1 MSLLVIAVVAI
12 GGGKLG
18 DNMEK
23 EHQVEMDVA
32 NLCNLSFR
40 QKMKR
45 MGSGGNSSKQVQTT
59 TCPADAMN
67 GRMQLGFGNDSL
79 VRISKKPE
87 VRGPRACEKRQSL
100 LPDRE
105 VQVPG
110 DGGSAEC
117 GVRGSN
123 RCADE
128 ITSGENVWP
137 EVQVSLACEKSS
149 NRFGAVGTN
158 PMEVEL
164 KDFLV
169 LVVWCSTRRRWF
181 GANWMEGS
189 ALSWQPRTIQWLDV
203 AGRRA
208 RQP

>member
-1 MSLLVIAVVAI
+1 MLLLVIAVVAI

-137 EVQVSLACEKSS
+137 EVQVSLACEKIQIGLEQLVS
-149 NRFGAVGTN
+149 N

-169 LVVWCSTRRRWF
+169 LVVWCSTRRWF

>member
-59 TCPADAMN
+59 TCPAEAMN

-137 EVQVSLACEKSS
+137 EVQVSLACEKKFKSVWSS
-149 NRFGAVGTN
+149 WYPTPWKSN
-158 PMEVEL
+158 
-164 KDFLV
+164 
-169 LVVWCSTRRRWF
+169 
-181 GANWMEGS
+181 
-189 ALSWQPRTIQWLDV
+189 
-203 AGRRA
+203 
-208 RQP
+208 